1 MSLGKEIKKVR
12 IDKGWKQKELCEATQ
27 LSQKYLSEIESEKVD
42 PRWSIVQRI
51 ARALGVSLD
60 RLGRQEDHVDT

>member
-12 IDKGWKQKELCEATQ
+12 IDKGWKQKDLCEATQ

-51 ARALGVSLD
+51 ARALVVSLD
-60 RLGRQEDHVDT
+60 RLGRQEDHADA